1 MRRVIFW
8 SAVLIL
14 GILLGAGCKG
24 TPSGGGIIFGKVT
37 EAGTGIPLAGA
48 EIKVLSAEGLS
59 FTATTD
65 SSGKYS
71 VSNVPFGSYKVSV
84 FLQGYYFNE
93 LSDEVQVEKGKKRV
107 DFEIVVVGGG
117 T

>member
-1 MRRVIFW
+1 MKKIVFLGTI
-8 SAVLIL
+8 LIL
-14 GILLGAGCKG
+14 GISLVAGCKG
-24 TPSGGGIIFGKVT
+24 TPSAGGIVFGKVT

-48 EIKVLSAEGLS
+48 EIIVQSAEGLR
-59 FTATTD
+59 FTAITD

-71 VSNVPFGSYKVSV
+71 VLNIPFGSYKVSV
-84 FLQGYYFNE
+84 FLQGYHFNE

-107 DFEIVVVGGG
+107 DFQLVIVGGG